1 MKKYMDKLK
10 SNIRINKNLFV
21 FLVVIVA
28 VGIASGSIF
37 VTVLN
42 NEDKVMVSDYL
53 NNFLNNLNSN
63 NLNYSGTLINTL
75 IFTLGGTFLIWLLG
89 ISVIGFILI
98 LLFLFI
104 KAFALGFSI
113 GSIIINFNFNFKG
126 ILIALAYIVPHHIIN
141 MMIFLLI
148 SSYALI
154 LSYRLINSF
163 TKKKAFEFKEIFNKY
178 LFILVFSLIILLISV
193 LYEVYGAPK
202 LINLIVSILN

>member
-21 FLVVIVA
+21 FLLVIIA
-28 VGIASGSIF
+28 VGIAAGSIF

-75 IFTLGGTFLIWLLG
+75 IFTLGAALLIWLLG
-89 ISVIGFILI
+89 ISIIGFLLILI
-98 LLFLFI
+98 FLFI
-104 KAFALGFSI
+104 KAFSIGFSI
-113 GSIIINFNFNFKG
+113 GSIIINFNFKG
-126 ILIALAYIVPHHIIN
+126 IIMALAYIVPHHIIN
-141 MMIFLLI
+141 LMIYLLI
-148 SSYALI
+148 SSYALV

-163 TKKKAFEFKEIFNKY
+163 TKKQAFEFKSVFNRY
-178 LFILVFSLIILLISV
+178 LFILLFSLIILLLSV

>member
-10 SNIRINKNLFV
+10 NNIRINKNLFV
-21 FLVVIVA
+21 FLVVIIA
-28 VGIASGSIF
+28 VGIAAGSIF

-42 NEDKVMVSDYL
+42 NDDKVMVSDYL

-75 IFTLGGTFLIWLLG
+75 IFTLGGAFLIWLLG

-98 LLFLFI
+98 LLFLFV

-113 GSIIINFNFNFKG
+113 GSIIINFNFKG

-163 TKKKAFEFKEIFNKY
+163 TKKKSFDFKGIFNKY
-178 LFILVFSLIILLISV
+178 LFILGFSLIILLISV

>member
-21 FLVVIVA
+21 FLVVIIA
-28 VGIASGSIF
+28 VGIAAGSVF

-63 NLNYSGTLINTL
+63 NLNYSGTLVNTL
-75 IFTLGGTFLIWLLG
+75 IFTLGGALLIWLLG

-113 GSIIINFNFNFKG
+113 GSIIINFNFKG

-163 TKKKAFEFKEIFNKY
+163 TKKKSFEFKGILNKY
-178 LFILVFSLIILLISV
+178 LFVLGFSLIILLISV

-202 LINLIVSILN
+202 LINFIVSLLN

>member
-21 FLVVIVA
+21 FLLVIIA
-28 VGIASGSIF
+28 VGIAAGSIF

-75 IFTLGGTFLIWLLG
+75 IFTLGAALLIWLLG
-89 ISVIGFILI
+89 ISIIGFLLILI
-98 LLFLFI
+98 FLFI
-104 KAFALGFSI
+104 KAFSIGFSI
-113 GSIIINFNFNFKG
+113 GSIIINFNFKG
-126 ILIALAYIVPHHIIN
+126 IIMALAYIVPHHIIN
-141 MMIFLLI
+141 LMIYLLI
-148 SSYALI
+148 SSYALV

-163 TKKKAFEFKEIFNKY
+163 TKKQSFEFKSVFNRY
-178 LFILVFSLIILLISV
+178 LFILLFSIIILLLSV

>member
-21 FLVVIVA
+21 FLVVIIA
-28 VGIASGSIF
+28 VGIAAGSVF

-63 NLNYSGTLINTL
+63 NLNYSGTLVNTL
-75 IFTLGGTFLIWLLG
+75 IFTLGGAFLIWLLG

-113 GSIIINFNFNFKG
+113 GSIIINFNFKG

-163 TKKKAFEFKEIFNKY
+163 TKKKSFEFKGIFNKY
-178 LFILVFSLIILLISV
+178 LFVLGFSLIILLISV

>member
-21 FLVVIVA
+21 FLVVIIA
-28 VGIASGSIF
+28 VGVAAGSIF
-37 VTVLN
+37 VTLLN
-42 NEDKVMVSDYL
+42 DSDKVMVSDYL
-53 NNFLNNLNSN
+53 NNFLNNLSTN
-63 NLNYSGTLINTL
+63 NLNYSGTLINTI
-75 IFTLGGTFLIWLLG
+75 IFTLGAALLIWLLG

-104 KAFALGFSI
+104 KAFSLGFSI
-113 GSIIINFNFNFKG
+113 GSIIINFNFKG
-126 ILIALAYIVPHHIIN
+126 ILLAGAYIVPHHIIN
-141 MMIFLLI
+141 MMIYLLI
-148 SSYALI
+148 SSYALV

-163 TKKKAFEFKEIFNKY
+163 TKKQSFEFKSVFNRY
-178 LFILVFSLIILLISV
+178 LFILGFSVVVLLISV

>member
-10 SNIRINKNLFV
+10 NNIRINKNLFV
-21 FLVVIVA
+21 FLVVIIA
-28 VGIASGSIF
+28 VGIAAGSIF

-42 NEDKVMVSDYL
+42 NDDKVMVSDYL

-63 NLNYSGTLINTL
+63 NLNYSGTVINTL
-75 IFTLGGTFLIWLLG
+75 IFTLGGAFLIWLLG

-98 LLFLFI
+98 LLFLFV

-113 GSIIINFNFNFKG
+113 GSIIINFNFKG

-163 TKKKAFEFKEIFNKY
+163 TKKKSFDFKGIFNKY
-178 LFILVFSLIILLISV
+178 LFILGFSLIILLISV

>member
-21 FLVVIVA
+21 FLVVIIA
-28 VGIASGSIF
+28 VGVAAGSIF
-37 VTVLN
+37 VTLLN
-42 NEDKVMVSDYL
+42 DSDKFMVSDYL
-53 NNFLNNLNSN
+53 NNFLNNLSTN
-63 NLNYSGTLINTL
+63 NLNYSGTLINTI
-75 IFTLGGTFLIWLLG
+75 IFTLGAALLIWLLG

-104 KAFALGFSI
+104 KAFSLGFSI
-113 GSIIINFNFNFKG
+113 GSIIINFNFKG
-126 ILIALAYIVPHHIIN
+126 ILLAGAYIVPHHIIN
-141 MMIFLLI
+141 MMIYLLI
-148 SSYALI
+148 SSYALV

-163 TKKKAFEFKEIFNKY
+163 TKKQSFEFKSVFNRY
-178 LFILVFSLIILLISV
+178 LFILGFSVVVLLISV

>member
-1 MKKYMDKLK
+1 MKKYMDKLR

-21 FLVVIVA
+21 FLVVIIA
-28 VGIASGSIF
+28 VGVASGSIF

-42 NEDKVMVSDYL
+42 DSDKIMVSDYL

-63 NLNYSGTLINTL
+63 NLNYNGTLINTL
-75 IFTLGGTFLIWLLG
+75 IFTLGLAILIWILG
-89 ISVIGFILI
+89 ISIIGFILI

-104 KAFALGFSI
+104 KAFALGFSV
-113 GSIIINFNFNFKG
+113 GSIIINFNFKG

-141 MMIFLLI
+141 MMIYLLI
-148 SSYALI
+148 SSYALV

-163 TKKKAFEFKEIFNKY
+163 TKKQTFEFKSVFNRY
-178 LFILVFSLIILLISV
+178 LFILGFSLIILLISV

>member
-10 SNIRINKNLFV
+10 CNIRINKNLFV
-21 FLVVIVA
+21 FLVVIIA
-28 VGIASGSIF
+28 VGIAAGSIF

-42 NEDKVMVSDYL
+42 NEDKAMVSDYL
-53 NNFLNNLNSN
+53 NNFLNNLNSD

-75 IFTLGGTFLIWLLG
+75 IFILGGALLIWLLG

-113 GSIIINFNFNFKG
+113 GSIIINFNFKG
-126 ILIALAYIVPHHIIN
+126 IFIALAYIVPHHIIN

-163 TKKKAFEFKEIFNKY
+163 TKKKAFEFKGVFNKY
-178 LFILVFSLIILLISV
+178 LFILGFSLIILLISV

-202 LINLIVSILN
+202 LINFIVSILN

>member
-21 FLVVIVA
+21 FLLVIIA
-28 VGIASGSIF
+28 VGIAAGSIF

-75 IFTLGGTFLIWLLG
+75 IFTLGAALLIWLLG
-89 ISVIGFILI
+89 ISIIGFLLILI
-98 LLFLFI
+98 FLFI
-104 KAFALGFSI
+104 KAFSIGFSI
-113 GSIIINFNFNFKG
+113 GSIIINFNFKG
-126 ILIALAYIVPHHIIN
+126 IIIAIAYIVPHHIIN
-141 MMIFLLI
+141 LMIYLLI
-148 SSYALI
+148 SSYALV
-154 LSYRLINSF
+154 LSYRLINKF
-163 TKKKAFEFKEIFNKY
+163 NKKQSFEFKSVFNRY
-178 LFILVFSLIILLISV
+178 LFILLFSIIILLLSV

>member
-21 FLVVIVA
+21 FLVVIIA
-28 VGIASGSIF
+28 VGIAAGSIF

-63 NLNYSGTLINTL
+63 NLNYSGTLVNAL
-75 IFTLGGTFLIWLLG
+75 IFTLGGALLIWLLG

-113 GSIIINFNFNFKG
+113 GSIIINFNFKG

-163 TKKKAFEFKEIFNKY
+163 TKKKSFEFKGIFNKY
-178 LFILVFSLIILLISV
+178 LFVLGFSLIILLISV

-202 LINLIVSILN
+202 LINLIVSLLN

>member
-21 FLVVIVA
+21 FLVVIIA
-28 VGIASGSIF
+28 VGIAAGSVF

-53 NNFLNNLNSN
+53 NNFLKNLNSN
-63 NLNYSGTLINTL
+63 NLNYSGTLVNTL
-75 IFTLGGTFLIWLLG
+75 IFTLGGAFLIWLLG

-113 GSIIINFNFNFKG
+113 GSIIINFNFKG

-163 TKKKAFEFKEIFNKY
+163 TKKKSFEFKGIFNKY
-178 LFILVFSLIILLISV
+178 LFVLGFSLIILLISV

-202 LINLIVSILN
+202 LINLIVSLLN

>member
-21 FLVVIVA
+21 FLVVIIA
-28 VGIASGSIF
+28 VGVASGSVF

-42 NEDKVMVSDYL
+42 DSDKIMVSDYL

-63 NLNYSGTLINTL
+63 NLNYSGTLVNTL
-75 IFTLGGTFLIWLLG
+75 IFTLGGAFLIWLLG

-113 GSIIINFNFNFKG
+113 GSIIINFNFKG

-163 TKKKAFEFKEIFNKY
+163 TKKKSFEFKGIFNKY
-178 LFILVFSLIILLISV
+178 LFVLGFSLIVLLISV
-193 LYEVYGAPK
+193 LYEVYGAPR
-202 LINLIVSILN
+202 LIKLIVSFLN

>member
-21 FLVVIVA
+21 FLVVIIA
-28 VGIASGSIF
+28 VGIAAGSVF

-63 NLNYSGTLINTL
+63 NLNYSGTLVNTL
-75 IFTLGGTFLIWLLG
+75 IFTLGGAFLIWLLG

-113 GSIIINFNFNFKG
+113 GSIIINFNFKG
-126 ILIALAYIVPHHIIN
+126 ILIALAYIIPHHIIN

-163 TKKKAFEFKEIFNKY
+163 TKKKSFEFKGILNKY
-178 LFILVFSLIILLISV
+178 LFVLGFSLIILLISV

-202 LINLIVSILN
+202 LINLIVSLLN

>member
-1 MKKYMDKLK
+1 MKKYMDKLR

-21 FLVVIVA
+21 FLVVIIA
-28 VGIASGSIF
+28 VGVASGSIF

-42 NEDKVMVSDYL
+42 DSDKTMVSDYL
-53 NNFLNNLNSN
+53 NNFFNNLNSN

-75 IFTLGGTFLIWLLG
+75 IFTLGLVILIWILG

-104 KAFALGFSI
+104 KAFALGFSV
-113 GSIIINFNFNFKG
+113 GSIIINFNFKG

-141 MMIFLLI
+141 MMIYLLI
-148 SSYALI
+148 SSYALV

-163 TKKKAFEFKEIFNKY
+163 TKKQTFEFKSVFNRY
-178 LFILVFSLIILLISV
+178 LFILGFSLIILLISV